1 VKLPERIET
10 PRLVLRRPL
19 AGDAEA
25 VFSGWA
31 SDAVATQFMSWPR
44 HRSIADS
51 QAFLDFSDGEW
62 DAWPAGPYVIELGST
77 GELIGSCGFAFCG
90 RESAEVG
97 YIIARGAWGQGYATE
112 SLAAQIA
119 AAAPLAPVTLGAAV
133 HPDNRAS
140 LRVLAKCSFVS
151 DGAPSVAVVFP
162 NLPGSGPVLAVRRT
176 RVIG

>member
-1 VKLPERIET
+1 MKLPERIET

-31 SDAVATQFMSWPR
+31 SDAIATRFMSWPR
-44 HRSIADS
+44 HQSVADS

-77 GELIGSCGFAFCG
+77 GDLIGSCGFAFPK
-90 RESAEVG
+90 RELAEVG
-97 YIIARGAWGQGYATE
+97 YIIARGAWGRGYATE
-112 SLAAQIA
+112 SLVAQIDA
-119 AAAPLAPVTLGAAV
+119 AALLAPVTLEAAV
-133 HPDNRAS
+133 HPDNGAS
-140 LRVLAKCSFVS
+140 LRVLEKCGFAS
-151 DGAPSVAVVFP
+151 DGAPPMAADFP
-162 NLPGSGPVLAVRRT
+162 NLPGSGRVLAVRYA